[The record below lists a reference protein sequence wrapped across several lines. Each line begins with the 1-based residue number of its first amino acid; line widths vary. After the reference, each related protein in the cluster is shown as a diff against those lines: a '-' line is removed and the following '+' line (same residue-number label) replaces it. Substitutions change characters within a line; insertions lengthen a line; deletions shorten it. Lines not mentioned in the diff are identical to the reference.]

1 MVFWTEL
8 RIVTMVF
15 SNIHLRLPT
24 EDEMLPCLSKQL
36 LDMECPGC
44 GLQRAVVLML
54 QGEFKASFLMY
65 PGLYP
70 LILLFAL
77 IVFDR
82 IFNLSFGQR
91 GIALLGLLTVG
102 TILTNFIIRLM
113 L

>member
-1 MVFWTEL
+1 MLLTHITL
-8 RIVTMVF
+8 G
-15 SNIHLRLPT
+15 LPT
-24 EDEMLPCLSKQL
+24 ADQMLPCLSKQL
-36 LDMECPGC
+36 LDLECPGC
-44 GLQRAVVLML
+44 GLQRSVVLLL
-54 QGEFKASFLMY
+54 QGEVKASFLMY

-77 IVFDR
+77 IIFDR

-102 TILTNFIIRLM
+102 TILTNFIIRLI